1 MSDAARWGV
10 YRAERMDAAHAAHP
24 GSPVLVFALALAAGA
39 GGQVLARHVGLP
51 AIVPLLALGV
61 LLGPDVLD
69 WIQPQALGVGLFALV
84 ELGVGVVLFE
94 GGLSLEW
101 RRLRREGRAIQL
113 LVTIGAGITAVGGA
127 LAARV
132 FLGWDWSL
140 AALFG
145 TLVIVTGPTVIGPLL
160 RNVPLRPRLAT
171 VLEAE
176 GVLIDP
182 IGAIVASVALQV
194 ALGTHEDPASSGIGA
209 LAARLG
215 FGAVAGLLGGAALG
229 LLLRSPRLVPEGLE
243 NLVAL
248 GGALAL
254 MAGCDAVLSQSGIL
268 AVTVAGVVVGNAGT
282 RVGSEL
288 REFQGVL
295 TLGLIG
301 ILFVLLAA
309 DVRLADVTALGVPG
323 LAVVAALAFLVRPIN
338 AISCTVGSELSG
350 RERVFL
356 SWIAPRGIVAA
367 GVASL
372 FAAALDRAGLEGGRE
387 LRALVFLTV
396 ALTVLV
402 QGVTAW
408 WVAGALGV
416 RLPARDVIAM
426 LGANDLALELAELL
440 RGAGR
445 RVLLIDANP
454 QHCRAAEERGFAV
467 VFGNALEP
475 RTLARARL
483 QQAGFAIGA
492 TPNDEVNSL
501 FAREARDHYEVRESY
516 VAMGRSGTGVT
527 PAALDRQ
534 GARLL
539 FDRPKDVERWSVR
552 LRHGAVRHQRWQFER
567 APADAPSSEGNATD
581 PWLVLAV
588 ERSGRLSPMHASLEP
603 RAGDIAH
610 VLVHEPERERA
621 VEALRARGWLPV
633 PEEEPDPDA
642 KDEPTRETN

>member
-1 MSDAARWGV
+1 
-10 YRAERMDAAHAAHP
+10 MDVAHVTP
-24 GSPVLVFALALAAGA
+24 LGTPVLVFALALAAGA

-61 LLGPDVLD
+61 LLGPDLLD

-94 GGLSLEW
+94 GGLSLEL
-101 RRLRREGRAIQL
+101 RRLRSEGRAIQL

-140 AALFG
+140 AVLFG

-194 ALGTHEDPASSGIGA
+194 ALGAHVDPASSGLGA

-215 FGAVAGLLGGAALG
+215 FGAVAGLLGGGVLG

-309 DVRLADVTALGVPG
+309 DVRLVDVMALGVPG

-350 RERVFL
+350 RERAFL

-372 FAAALDRAGLEGGRE
+372 FAAALDQAGIDGGRE

-402 QGVTAW
+402 QGLTAG

-416 RLPARDVIAM
+416 RLPARDVVAI
-426 LGANDLALELAELL
+426 LGANDLALELAALL
-440 RGAGR
+440 RDAGR
-445 RVLLIDANP
+445 RTLLIDANP
-454 QHCRAAEERGFAV
+454 QHCRAAEERGFNV

-475 RTLARARL
+475 LTLARARL
-483 QQAGFAIGA
+483 QQAGLVLGV
-492 TPNDEVNSL
+492 TPNDEINSL
-501 FAREARDHYEVRESY
+501 FAREAREQFDVQESY

-527 PAALDRQ
+527 KAVLERQ
-534 GARLL
+534 RAHLL
-539 FDRPKDVERWSVR
+539 FDRSKDVERWSVR
-552 LRHGAVRHQRWQFER
+552 IRHGAVRRQRWRFER
-567 APADAPSSEGNATD
+567 APAETPPSEGTVTD
-581 PWLVLAV
+581 PWLVLAL
-588 ERSGRLSPMHASLEP
+588 ERAGRLLPMHASLEP
-603 RAGDIAH
+603 REGDVAH
-610 VLVHEPERERA
+610 VLVHEPESERA
-621 VEALRARGWLPV
+621 SEALRARGWLPIA
-633 PEEEPDPDA
+633 EEEVGPDSSA
-642 KDEPTRETN
+642 

>member
-1 MSDAARWGV
+1 
-10 YRAERMDAAHAAHP
+10 MDVAHATHA
-24 GSPVLVFALALAAGA
+24 GTPVLVFALALAAGA
-39 GGQVLARHVGLP
+39 GGQVLARHLGLP

-61 LLGPDVLD
+61 LLGPDALD

-94 GGLSLEW
+94 GGLSLEL

-132 FLGWDWSL
+132 FLGWDWSM

-215 FGAVAGLLGGAALG
+215 FGAVAGLLGGAVLA

-254 MAGCDAVLSQSGIL
+254 MAGCDTVLSQSGIL

-309 DVRLADVTALGVPG
+309 DVRLADVAALGVPG

-338 AISCTVGSELSG
+338 AISCTIGSELNG
-350 RERVFL
+350 RERAFL

-372 FAAALDRAGLEGGRE
+372 FAAALDQAGLEGGRA

-396 ALTVLV
+396 ASTVLV

-454 QHCRAAEERGFAV
+454 QHCRTAEERGFAV

-483 QQAGFAIGA
+483 QQAGLAIGV

-501 FAREARDHYEVRESY
+501 FAREARDQYEVRESY

-527 PAALDRQ
+527 PAALERQ

-552 LRHGAVRHQRWQFER
+552 LRHDAVRRQRWQFER
-567 APADAPSSEGNATD
+567 ARAEAPPSEGNATD

-588 ERSGRLSPMHASLEP
+588 ERAGRLLPMYANLEP
-603 RAGDIAH
+603 RAGDVAH
-610 VLVHEPERERA
+610 VLVHEPESERA
-621 VEALRARGWLPV
+621 VGALLARGWLPI
-633 PEEEPDPDA
+633 PEQEAHPD
-642 KDEPTRETN
+642 

>member
-1 MSDAARWGV
+1 
-10 YRAERMDAAHAAHP
+10 MDVAHP
-24 GSPVLVFALALAAGA
+24 GTPVLVFALALAAGA
-39 GGQVLARHVGLP
+39 GGQVLARHAGLP

-69 WIQPQALGVGLFALV
+69 WIEPQALGLGLFALV

-94 GGLSLEW
+94 GGLGLEL

-127 LAARV
+127 IAARV

-140 AALFG
+140 AVLFG

-194 ALGTHEDPASSGIGA
+194 ALGMHDDPASSGLGA

-215 FGAVAGLLGGAALG
+215 FGTLAGLVGGAALG
-229 LLLRSPRLVPEGLE
+229 LLLHSPRLVPEGLE

-248 GGALAL
+248 GGARAL
-254 MAGCDAVLSQSGIL
+254 MAGCEAVLSQSGVL
-268 AVTVAGVVVGNAGT
+268 AVTIAGVVVGNSSA

-309 DVRLADVTALGVPG
+309 DVRLADVAALGLPG
-323 LAVVAALAFLVRPIN
+323 LAVVAALAFLVRPAN
-338 AISCTVGSELSG
+338 AISCTVGTELSA
-350 RERVFL
+350 RERAFL
-356 SWIAPRGIVAA
+356 AWIAPRGIVAA

-372 FAAALDRAGLEGGRE
+372 FAAALDQAGVEGGRE

-396 ALTVLV
+396 ALTVFV
-402 QGVTAW
+402 QGGTAW

-416 RLPARDVIAM
+416 RLPARDAVAI
-426 LGANDLALELAELL
+426 LGANDLALALAEVL
-440 RGAGR
+440 RAGGHR
-445 RVLLIDANP
+445 LLLIDANP
-454 QHCRAAEERGFAV
+454 QHCGAAEARGFSV

-475 RTLARARL
+475 RTLGRARL
-483 QQAGFAIGA
+483 QQAALAIGA
-492 TPNDEVNSL
+492 TPNDEINSL
-501 FAREARDHYEVRESY
+501 FAREAREQYAVPEAY
-516 VAMGRSGTGVT
+516 AATGRSGTGVT
-527 PAALDRQ
+527 TELLERH
-534 GARLL
+534 GARVL

-552 LRHGAVRHQRWQFER
+552 LRHGAVSHQRWRFER
-567 APADAPSSEGNATD
+567 LPEDAPPPESSATD
-581 PWLVLAV
+581 PWLVLAI
-588 ERSGRLSPMHASLEP
+588 ERSGRVLPMHAGLEP
-603 RAGDIAH
+603 REGDLAH
-610 VLVHEPERERA
+610 VLVHEPEQERA
-621 VEALRARGWLPV
+621 GEALRARGWQTV
-633 PEEEPDPDA
+633 PDA
-642 KDEPTRETN
+642 AAA

>member
-1 MSDAARWGV
+1 
-10 YRAERMDAAHAAHP
+10 MDVAHATHP
-24 GSPVLVFALALAAGA
+24 GTPVLVFALALAAGA

-94 GGLSLEW
+94 GGLSLEL

-113 LVTIGAGITAVGGA
+113 LVTVGAVITAVGGA

-132 FLGWDWSL
+132 FLGWDWSM

-194 ALGTHEDPASSGIGA
+194 ALGTHEDPASSGVGA

-215 FGAVAGLLGGAALG
+215 FGVMAGLAGGAALG

-254 MAGCDAVLSQSGIL
+254 MAGCDAVLSQSGVM

-323 LAVVAALAFLVRPIN
+323 LAVVATLAFLVRPVN
-338 AISCTVGSELSG
+338 AIACTVGSELSG
-350 RERVFL
+350 RERAFL

-372 FAAALDRAGLEGGRE
+372 FAAALDQAGIDGGRE

-416 RLPARDVIAM
+416 RLPARDAIAI
-426 LGANDLALELAELL
+426 LGANDLALELAALL
-440 RGAGR
+440 RDAGR
-445 RVLLIDANP
+445 RILLIDANP
-454 QHCRAAEERGFAV
+454 QHCRAAEERNFNV

-483 QQAGFAIGA
+483 QQAGLALGV
-492 TPNDEVNSL
+492 TPNDEINSL
-501 FAREARDHYEVRESY
+501 FAREAREQFDVQESY

-527 PAALDRQ
+527 PAVLERQ
-534 GARLL
+534 RAHML

-552 LRHGAVRHQRWQFER
+552 IRHGAVRRQRWQFER
-567 APADAPSSEGNATD
+567 TPAETPPSEGSATD
-581 PWLVLAV
+581 PWVVLAI
-588 ERSGRLSPMHASLEP
+588 ERAGRLSPMHASLEP
-603 RAGDIAH
+603 RAGDVAQ
-610 VLVHEPERERA
+610 VLVHEPETERA
-621 VEALRARGWLPV
+621 VEALRARGWLPL
-633 PEEEPDPDA
+633 PEAEAGPA
-642 KDEPTRETN
+642 SKS